1 MNFDGK
7 QIDKTALNP
16 NKGQNH
22 VFYHCSL
29 KWFKLV
35 NLIYRHIKRKQTT
48 PVANQER
55 SLQEKQGTA
64 NRGRKQ
70 GMLAEL
76 PSKSQKPPRLTEVSL
91 GGVPE

>member
-35 NLIYRHIKRKQTT
+35 NLIYRHIKRKRPS
-48 PVANQER
+48 PVVNQER
-55 SLQEKQGTA
+55 SLRENRGTA